1 MDTPA
6 RRPTTTPQ
14 GQRSALTLFDLPPT
28 PRTEPTDADVE
39 AFKQQLGRPPRGLR
53 AIAHRCPCGQPD
65 VVETAPRLPDGTP
78 FPTTYYLTCPRAA
91 SAIGTLEANGVM
103 KEMSERLGTDP
114 ELAAAYRAAHEDYI
128 ARRDAIE
135 VLEGFPSAGGMP
147 DRVKCLHVLVAHA
160 LAAGPGVNPLGDE
173 AIAMLPEWWRKGPC
187 VQPLVAPDP
196 ADELPGEEEA
206 EVSDPTAVRSG
217 FFAYA
222 PLVPEGF
229 SRVAAVDCGTNSIR
243 LLVADVNPATGEL
256 LELDRRM
263 TIVRLGQGV
272 DRTGRLAPE
281 ALERTFAACREYAE
295 VIRELGAGKVR
306 FVATSASRD
315 ASNRDEFVTGVVDIL
330 GVEPEVISGEREAE
344 FSFTGATREL
354 TGRDDLAGPY
364 LVVDIGGGS
373 TEFVVGEDQVRAAR
387 SVDIGCVRMTE
398 RHLVRD
404 GAVTDP
410 PTEEQ
415 IAAMKADIER
425 ALDLAEETVPLREAR
440 TLVGLA
446 GSVTTVSAI
455 ALDLP
460 GYDSEAIHHSRVSR
474 DRVREITEWL
484 LHSTH
489 AERAAVGS
497 MHPGRVDVIAAGA
510 LVLLSIMERIGAE
523 EVVVSE
529 HDILDG
535 IAWSVA

>member
-1 MDTPA
+1 METP
-6 RRPTTTPQ
+6 
-14 GQRSALTLFDLPPT
+14 PPST

-78 FPTTYYLTCPRAA
+78 FPTTYYLTCPKAS

-103 KEMSERLGTDP
+103 KEMTARLQTDP

-147 DRVKCLHVLVAHA
+147 DRVKCLHVLVGHS

-173 AIAMLPEWWRKGPC
+173 ALAMLPEWWAKGAC
-187 VQPLVAPDP
+187 VQPLAAPDP
-196 ADELPGEEEA
+196 ADELPAEA
-206 EVSDPTAVRSG
+206 AESSDPTAIRS
-217 FFAYA
+217 AYFSDV
-222 PLVPEGF
+222 PLLEEGF
-229 SRVAAVDCGTNSIR
+229 SRVAAIDCGTNSIR
-243 LLVADVNPATGEL
+243 LLVADVAVSDSASGAGATGEL
-256 LELDRRM
+256 RELDRRM

-272 DRTGRLAPE
+272 DKTGMLAPE

-295 VIRELGAGKVR
+295 VIREKGADKVR

-315 ASNRDEFVTGVVDIL
+315 ASNRDDFVRGVLDIL
-330 GVEPEVISGEREAE
+330 GVEPEVITGDEEAE
-344 FSFTGATREL
+344 LSFTGATKEL
-354 TGRDDLAGPY
+354 TGRDDLAKPY

-373 TEFVVGEDQVRAAR
+373 TEFVVGDDQVRAAR

-404 GAVTDP
+404 GKVTDP
-410 PTEEQ
+410 PTSEQ
-415 IAAMKADIER
+415 VAAMRADIEE
-425 ALDLAEETVPLREAR
+425 ALDLAAKTVPLREAR

-455 ALDLP
+455 AQNLP
-460 GYDSEAIHHSRVSR
+460 EYDTEAIHHSRVSY
-474 DRVREITEWL
+474 DRVREITDTL
-484 LHSTH
+484 LKSTH
-489 AERAAVGS
+489 AERAAIPS
-497 MHPGRVDVIAAGA
+497 MHPGRVDVIGAGA
-510 LVLLSIMERIGAE
+510 LVLLSIMERTGAT

-535 IAWSVA
+535 IAFSAAAESR